1 MSTTYWCVCSQFSYT
16 RREDNVLVTTECG
29 PTSIGRRS
37 KFAPGHDAK
46 LKSLL
51 VDAYFEGTLLV
62 CGEATGDLL
71 LDHARAISDK
81 FCMAVAKLIDVRSH
95 KLRDALE
102 RSAARLTH
110 EDRETRAVFRAL
122 QAPDGQR
129 NSNEPIGASFG
140 AERRNY
146 EEGAKA
152 WLRDRSELT
161 NRTIERADWDA
172 VYDWFIHGK

>member
-1 MSTTYWCVCSQFSYT
+1 MSVTYWCVCSQFSYT

-46 LKSLL
+46 LKALL
-51 VDAYFEGTLLV
+51 VDAYFEGTLRV
-62 CGEATGDLL
+62 CDEPTTDLL

-81 FCMAVAKLIDVRSH
+81 FCLAVAKLIDVRSR
-95 KLRDALE
+95 KLRADLDRLALSQTGE
-102 RSAARLTH
+102 N
-110 EDRETRAVFRAL
+110 RETRAVFRAL

-129 NSNEPIGASFG
+129 NSHEPIGASFG
-140 AERRNY
+140 SDRVNY
-146 EEGAKA
+146 EKSAKA
-152 WLRDRSELT
+152 WLRDRSELSD
-161 NRTIERADWDA
+161 RTLVRCDWDA